1 MKKKILCLF
10 VGLLFLA
17 VGASGCTGDDE
28 DAQTAANTA
37 AAQQVIYGQVSS
49 IEGGNFTLAL
59 MEGGA
64 ALQLQEAAAPGALIP
79 SGESQTLRMPEDGQL
94 YCLSGQEAVG
104 ADFLTLE
111 PGDVVRVTL
120 TSDQLSSVLILS
132 QGE

>member
-37 AAQQVIYGQVSS
+37 AQQVIYGQVSS

-59 MEGGA
+59 MESGA
-64 ALQLQEAAAPGALIP
+64 ALQLQ
-79 SGESQTLRMPEDGQL
+79 
-94 YCLSGQEAVG
+94 
-104 ADFLTLE
+104 
-111 PGDVVRVTL
+111 
-120 TSDQLSSVLILS
+120 
-132 QGE
+132 

>member
-1 MKKKILCLF
+1 LKKKILCLF

-79 SGESQTLRMPEDGQL
+79 SGESQTLRMPGPEMS
-94 YCLSGQEAVG
+94 CASPSRA
-104 ADFLTLE
+104 
-111 PGDVVRVTL
+111 
-120 TSDQLSSVLILS
+120 TS
-132 QGE
+132 

>member
-1 MKKKILCLF
+1 MKKRILCLF

-17 VGASGCTGDDE
+17 VRASGCTGDDE
-28 DAQTAANTA
+28 DAQTAANT
-37 AAQQVIYGQVSS
+37 AQQVIYGQVSS

-64 ALQLQEAAAPGALIP
+64 ALQLQEAAAPGALTP
-79 SGESQTLRMPEDGQL
+79 SGESQTLRMPDDGQL
-94 YCLSGQEAVG
+94 FCLSGQEAVG